1 MAGCG
6 GGGPSAGGCDGSMSS
21 GYPKPVTHSGYPC
34 LRHAAD
40 ARFARQLWV
49 VFIAHALRLIQPCKA
64 EMKGLES

>member
-49 VFIAHALRLIQPCKA
+49 VFIGQC
-64 EMKGLES
+64 G

>member
-6 GGGPSAGGCDGSMSS
+6 GGGPSAGGCDGSMNS

-49 VFIAHALRLIQPCKA
+49 LFIGQCRKFL
-64 EMKGLES
+64 